1 MPQEGGEFL
10 EVWLTD
16 QEGHKVSRKFLMS
29 AEKSEIIKDIFKAF
43 KKKEPVLIFD
53 LKGKKLKDWIS
64 YSSKVLGIPFKKG
77 QQLKERF
84 ITSTLFEYGYLG
96 TTDHTAPSQELI
108 ELIQR
113 FALVFEQAFR
123 RFLDL
128 ERAEKQA
135 REAQIE
141 VALER
146 IRARSMAMHTSE
158 ELNEV
163 LSVMFKQIEELGID
177 AKCAHLT
184 LMDLESNAFSF
195 RITGKNG
202 ASNIGEQ
209 IIDLDAMPT
218 WKETV
223 TNWKKQ
229 KPHSHQCLVY
239 PPEVLPDLFQIINES
254 LQSLTPKERITFED
268 YPEGIFDC
276 EGHNKFGYIGFNNSR
291 PPTDEEIAIVIRFA
305 REFERVYQRFLD
317 IKKAEAQAREAQ
329 IEAALEKVRSRSLG
343 MQSSNELQEVVQI
356 VAEKIQELGVIV
368 DPVGVLICTYP
379 E

>member
-1 MPQEGGEFL
+1 
-10 EVWLTD
+10 
-16 QEGHKVSRKFLMS
+16 
-29 AEKSEIIKDIFKAF
+29 
-43 KKKEPVLIFD
+43 
-53 LKGKKLKDWIS
+53 
-64 YSSKVLGIPFKKG
+64 
-77 QQLKERF
+77 
-84 ITSTLFEYGYLG
+84 
-96 TTDHTAPSQELI
+96 
-108 ELIQR
+108 
-113 FALVFEQAFR
+113 
-123 RFLDL
+123 
-128 ERAEKQA
+128 
-135 REAQIE
+135 
-141 VALER
+141 
-146 IRARSMAMHTSE
+146 MHTSE

-291 PPTDEEIAIVIRFA
+291 PPTDE
-305 REFERVYQRFLD
+305 
-317 IKKAEAQAREAQ
+317 
-329 IEAALEKVRSRSLG
+329 
-343 MQSSNELQEVVQI
+343 
-356 VAEKIQELGVIV
+356 
-368 DPVGVLICTYP
+368 
-379 E
+379 